1 MHTNRSAKLY
11 AAPSRC
17 GRLSTHTLAL
27 AALFAFACTAALAQA
42 PAAAPDAS
50 APTDA
55 ASQPQQQRDDGP
67 PPMRYL
73 PEDVRRRVDA
83 ERDLKDRARL
93 GMEIAEERL
102 VRAAQL
108 ADADRFED
116 ATGEIGVYEAVVE
129 DTVRFLQNSGRVNNK
144 LRDTFK
150 RVEIT
155 LRSHVTRL
163 ESIRRGL
170 PERHAVYVK
179 DAIEFVRDHRDL
191 ALGAFYDDTVIR
203 EPRKPA
209 ATAAAGT
216 PAGSNTAAQAEP
228 EKKPEQ

>member
-27 AALFAFACTAALAQA
+27 AALFAFACGTALAQE
-42 PAAAPDAS
+42 PAAAP
-50 APTDA
+50 DA
-55 ASQPQQQRDDGP
+55 ASQPQQQRDEGP
-67 PPMRYL
+67 PPMRYM
-73 PEDVRRRVDA
+73 PEDVRQRVNA
-83 ERDLKDRARL
+83 ERDLRDRAKL
-93 GMEIAEERL
+93 GMLIAEERL
-102 VRAAQL
+102 ARASQF

-116 ATGEIGVYEAVVE
+116 ATAEIGVYEAVVE
-129 DTVRFLQNSGRVNNK
+129 DTVHFLQTSGKVNNK
-144 LRDTFK
+144 LRDVFK

-203 EPRKPA
+203 ESRKPA
-209 ATAAAGT
+209 TTAAAGA